1 MNRAD
6 LTVFVTELARRQ
18 FVRREVLAN
27 SFVDASRLLTMT
39 RLREMCVQ
47 SARQAGLLRGDP
59 LSDVRRSIIVRRAAE
74 AARAEFAGG
83 GHLGSLSASAL
94 ADTLDTLVETLSPFG
109 DDAEAIHTWLLARKP
124 AEGKLR
130 QLGLLYGHY
139 RRLGREAG
147 VTDTRDIN
155 AAVLRLLKGD
165 STRWPHLLQHLQGA
179 LIFRS
184 IRWLNPFEEQLVAAL
199 KTRLGD
205 ARVRIALA
213 LPPAHADKMQDRLAS
228 RIRSDVMMGAGN
240 EWTGWAEDLSDA
252 LEVTDPN
259 LAVESR
265 ERLDFSRS
273 VGQYG
278 EIEDLAR
285 RIRWEI
291 DHRHV
296 APERIALVVRNVG
309 DYADAITHVFERFGI
324 PCFFRRG
331 LPASS
336 LPLVKNILSLLSFPL
351 GMERDRF
358 CALLQSPVLKWN
370 GFASDEERRQAA
382 FEIAASGTAPRISAE
397 NVASCLERYSRAGE
411 SRIPPARFPAVL
423 RAISAGLK
431 RLRSLAGSATLADHA
446 RNALALIADFRAD
459 PARTEPSPAHAGNL
473 RALEAMEDTLR
484 EIAAATADDSTARGY
499 AELLDL
505 LQKSLDNATVA
516 PGHMDENGVWVLNP
530 FDAAGLRFDVV
541 LIAGLNEGVF
551 PSVPRQDSL
560 FSDAERQEIRR
571 NMEKQGI
578 HLPMWALP
586 ESAVR
591 SIQEST
597 LFLIA
602 LGAARSRLVLSHMA
616 SDTDGRDLIA
626 GDFFRSVWNLA
637 GWPADPAIALNEYDR
652 WRMEILGHGS
662 HFSRHVK
669 KQEALPAY
677 QRTPMPGESYLAT
690 VPLPLCR
697 AADEARQ
704 RITHAPE
711 SELRTLSAERRTPNA
726 EVARAIADNLRI
738 EQSRER
744 FFNTPSDQRLEA
756 EPYCGKLAGEFSR
769 ALAQQWMKKHDEFSP
784 TAMEVL
790 ARCRYRFLLAQMA
803 HIGALRVQE
812 ETPDVMDRGRI
823 IHEILRM
830 TYSSLAG
837 ATNGLDA
844 SIARR
849 FAALC
854 KPRAWAVQDA
864 KGRWVLNPPR
874 PSGTPPKEGI
884 SGPFPS
890 TGGVANGR
898 GGSSIPLVSFN
909 AADAVQYGDF
919 AEAVADLCFRQ
930 AEESGETVRLGDP
943 GIWETEK
950 PKIRRIV
957 RNYVLLDAEFAA
969 GEKRFP
975 ALFELRFGRQFD
987 REEPDAPALVLQAA
1001 GSPLAFHGQI
1011 DRVDLIFDDHGA
1023 LSKLLVIDYKGTSR
1037 GSLSEDEYTEE
1048 IAENL
1053 NCQLPIYAF
1062 VAQQF
1067 LFGRHNEPGLNEM
1080 TEAVYHIQDRSYDN
1094 MRRQFTNR
1102 RIRLGLASEEGPP
1115 IMEAFTGRLAA
1126 NIAKISSADF
1136 SVDPLDCTY
1145 CDFNRICR
1153 VDVNALTAAKEND

>member
-6 LTVFVTELARRQ
+6 LIVFVTELARRQ

-109 DDAEAIHTWLLARKP
+109 DDAEAIHAWLLARKP

-147 VTDTRDIN
+147 VTDTRDTN

-165 STRWPHLLQHLQGA
+165 STRWPHLLQHLQGS

-184 IRWLNPFEEQLVAAL
+184 IRWLNPFEEQLIAAL

-291 DHRHV
+291 DHRHA
-296 APERIALVVRNVG
+296 APERIALVVRNIG

-336 LPLVKNILSLLSFPL
+336 LPLVKNFLSLLSFPL

-358 CALLQSPVLKWN
+358 CALLQSPVLKWS

-423 RAISAGLK
+423 RAVSSGLK
-431 RLRSLAGSATLADHA
+431 RLRSLAGPATLAEHA
-446 RNALALIADFRAD
+446 RNALAVIADFRAD
-459 PARTEPSPAHAGNL
+459 AARTESSPAHAGNL
-473 RALEAMEDTLR
+473 RALEATEDTLS

-578 HLPMWALP
+578 HLPLWALP

-602 LGAARSRLVLSHMA
+602 LGAARSHLVLSHMA

-652 WRMEILGHGS
+652 WRIKTLGPDS

-669 KQEALPAY
+669 KQEALPAF

-704 RITHAPE
+704 RITHAPAA
-711 SELRTLSAERRTPNA
+711 ELQILEFSIQHQASSIA
-726 EVARAIADNLRI
+726 LAISDNLLI

-744 FFNTPSDQRLEA
+744 FFNTPSDQRSEA
-756 EPYCGKLAGEFSR
+756 EPYCGKLAGEFPR
-769 ALAQQWMKKHDEFSP
+769 ALAEQWMKKHDEFSP

-790 ARCRYRFLLAQMA
+790 ARCRYRFLLDQMA

-837 ATNGLDA
+837 TTNGLDA
-844 SIARR
+844 SNARR

-854 KPRAWAVQDA
+854 KPRAWAVQD
-864 KGRWVLNPPR
+864 K
-874 PSGTPPKEGI
+874 SGTWKL
-884 SGPFPS
+884 S
-890 TGGVANGR
+890 TGGKGL
-898 GGSSIPLVSFN
+898 PLASFN
-909 AADAVQYGDF
+909 AADAEKYGDF
-919 AEAVADLCFRQ
+919 AEAVADFCFRQ
-930 AEESGETVRLGDP
+930 AEKSGETVRLGDP

-1011 DRVDLIFDDHGA
+1011 DRVDLVFDDHDA

-1037 GSLSEDEYTEE
+1037 GSLSEDEYAEE

-1102 RIRLGLASEEGPP
+1102 RIRLGLAPEEGPP

-1126 NIAKISSADF
+1126 NIGKISGADF

-1153 VDVNALTAAKEND
+1153 VDVNALEGAGKEDGG